1 MEDSKLVIY
10 DIPLFS
16 YLELVIK
23 DDCFIFNSEVRMSD
37 GDVSES
43 SYSLSLEEVAKL
55 QSIIQFDDFIELVR
69 KEKVKGMLDF
79 FKKNNIKCS
88 GVR

>member
-37 GDVSES
+37 GDVSEA
-43 SYSLSLEEVAKL
+43 SYSLSLEEVTKL

-69 KEKVKGMLDF
+69 KEKVKGMLNF

-88 GVR
+88 GA